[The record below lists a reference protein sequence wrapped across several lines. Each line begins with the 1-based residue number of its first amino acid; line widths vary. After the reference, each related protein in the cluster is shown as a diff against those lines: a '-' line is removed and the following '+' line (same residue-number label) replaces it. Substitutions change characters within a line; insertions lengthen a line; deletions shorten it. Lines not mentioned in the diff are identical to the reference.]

1 MKSKI
6 GRITLIVLGTLFVLF
21 VVFGF
26 FARFGMHSYNY
37 PFRSGMMGSWGYMQ
51 PFGFFGAGLM
61 WLIPIGV
68 IVLVVLGIQSLFK
81 NSNKTNQQPSQP
93 QVSEPARV
101 CPSCG
106 KTAQSDWNTCPYC
119 GTEL

>member
-21 VVFGF
+21 VVFGLLT
-26 FARFGMHSYNY
+26 RFGIHNYSY
-37 PFRSGMMGSWGYMQ
+37 PFRSGMMGSWGYMH
-51 PFGFFGAGLM
+51 PFSFFGMGLM

-68 IVLVVLGIQSLFK
+68 IVLVVLGIQSLFN
-81 NSNKTNQQPSQP
+81 NSNKSNQQPP
-93 QVSEPARV
+93 QGSEPARV

-106 KTAQSDWNTCPYC
+106 KTAQGDWNTCPYC
-119 GTEL
+119 GSTL